1 MRLELTGRH
10 VSITAGVRKLV
21 ETKLA
26 HTRRMLND
34 HAVSAQVVLT
44 KEKARHHADVTL
56 HARGDHF
63 FHGEAGG
70 RDLGTALAAAVEKID
85 HQAQKLKEKWDA
97 RRKRGGTLTKVP
109 PGVAAR
115 ARAEA
120 PAVAADGR
128 PKGPRIIRA
137 RRYAVKPMS
146 VEDAA
151 AEIGGGSDAVLVFR
165 NSTTDAVT
173 VLFRRADGNLG
184 LIEPEA

>member
-10 VSITAGVRKLV
+10 VTITAGVRKLV
-21 ETKLA
+21 DEKLA

-63 FHGEAGG
+63 FHGEATG
-70 RDLGTALAAAVEKID
+70 RDLGTALAAAVDKID

-97 RRKRGGTLTKVP
+97 RRRRGGSLTKSP
-109 PGVAAR
+109 AR
-115 ARAEA
+115 TLVRAEGPVA
-120 PAVAADGR
+120 AADGR
-128 PKGPRIIRA
+128 RVPRIIRA
-137 RRYAVKPMS
+137 RRRYAMKPMS

-151 AEIGGGSDAVLVFR
+151 AEIDGGTDAVIVFR